1 MRRLTVIG
9 SGDFRAIHTAIV
21 QGGFYQETYRVL
33 QPDTDALMV
42 LASGRCFRD
51 ETGTPACWAGMIVA
65 DPLEQLEHQ
74 NALTF
79 HCRSALEIAEQSGQR
94 TVAGQLRTVLQVIQ
108 RWS

>member
-1 MRRLTVIG
+1 
-9 SGDFRAIHTAIV
+9 
-21 QGGFYQETYRVL
+21 
-33 QPDTDALMV
+33 MV

-79 HCRSALEIAEQSGQR
+79 HCRAALEIAEQAGQR